1 MSALTAVTSDTPV
14 PDPALSAELVSLL
27 PRMKGLEATQ
37 LAQETEIAELRA
49 RSEALVGKWYE
60 ERVIRYGNFL
70 ADAEGRVERVE
81 RTVRRMEG
89 LKAKEAE
96 IV

>member
-1 MSALTAVTSDTPV
+1 MTSDTPI
-14 PDPALSAELVSLL
+14 PDPSLSAELVSLL

-37 LAQETEIAELRA
+37 TAQEAEIAELRT
-49 RSEALVGKWYE
+49 RSEAIVGKWYE
-60 ERVIRYGNFL
+60 ERVVGYGNFI
-70 ADAEGRVERVE
+70 ADVEGRVERVE
-81 RTVRRMEG
+81 RGVRRLEG